1 MNKRT
6 YLQAAPSG
14 MDQPE
19 RLVTDVELAARLSI
33 SRRHV
38 HVLRSRGQLRAVR
51 LGTPSGFRLMRIWRG
66 CWAIL
71 PSRARGAPAFECRI
85 RIDDQQFASK
95 ASHEIAVQR
104 LPSVGNVTLRCSIR
118 RLTIGIILATV

>member
-51 LGTPSGFRLMRIWRG
+51 LGNSVRFPLNENLARVLGDFAVACTGRPGF
-66 CWAIL
+66 
-71 PSRARGAPAFECRI
+71 
-85 RIDDQQFASK
+85 
-95 ASHEIAVQR
+95 
-104 LPSVGNVTLRCSIR
+104 
-118 RLTIGIILATV
+118 